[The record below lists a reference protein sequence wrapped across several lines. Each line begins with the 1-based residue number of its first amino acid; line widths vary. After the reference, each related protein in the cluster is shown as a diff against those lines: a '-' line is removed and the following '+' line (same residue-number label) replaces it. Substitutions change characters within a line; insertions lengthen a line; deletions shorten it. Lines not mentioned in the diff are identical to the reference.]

1 MPVPNDFRLSGALG
15 GLVASQEYQ
24 AEQEKQSLANLL
36 TQAQTGEIAQ
46 RTSQAQQLLPFL
58 LQQREQENQ
67 IRAKE
72 ALAAQLG
79 MRNVPQE
86 VANRGQELTLAGM
99 TNQANLENFDEN
111 QKMAGMER
119 KGKMLGL
126 DQANQLA
133 SLRKIFYVLQT
144 QGPLAAAS
152 AAGELG
158 MNPKV
163 LMENPEM
170 IPRAIALIENQ
181 MMRTPQHLGT
191 MQEKELDTVTELEK
205 ARIGVGPQYD
215 RIAAEK
221 EWRKED
227 RDAKADNERKALDIQ
242 KDYVKA
248 RNEWLQAGQ
257 PTSGPVFD
265 KYEAA
270 HIDYWTSQTYRQPSN
285 SYLDFETGDIRR
297 ETPQNRPIPPLI
309 NRPNA
314 GSGGRNPTG
323 GSGGNNQSK
332 GSATGQTKSGNSYR
346 IEKQ

>member
-24 AEQEKQSLANLL
+24 AEQEKQNLANLL
-36 TQAQTGEIAQ
+36 TQAQTAQ
-46 RTSQAQQLLPFL
+46 QTQQTQQAQQLLPFL
-58 LQQREQENQ
+58 LEQRKQENQ

-133 SLRKIFYVLQT
+133 SLRKIFYIMQN
-144 QGPLAAAS
+144 QGPLAASA

-158 MNPKV
+158 MNPEV
-163 LMENPEM
+163 LMKSPEM
-170 IPRAIALIENQ
+170 LPRAISMLEDQ
-181 MMRTPQHLGT
+181 MMRTPQHLST
-191 MQEKELDTVTELEK
+191 MAGKELDAVK
-205 ARIGVGPQYD
+205 AAEVANIQAGPQYE

-227 RDAKADNERKALDIQ
+227 REAKTAAKGGVKKLEELATQDLVAARQAANDPNVPASEKERLFAQAQQSYLAYTQARAAAQAQGVVLDP
-242 KDYVKA
+242 DTMT
-248 RNEWLQAGQ
+248 LQ
-257 PTSGPVFD
+257 PTRPGG
-265 KYEAA
+265 AA
-270 HIDYWTSQTYRQPSN
+270 PQLPAMPQPK
-285 SYLDFETGDIRR
+285 
-297 ETPQNRPIPPLI
+297 
-309 NRPNA
+309 
-314 GSGGRNPTG
+314 
-323 GSGGNNQSK
+323 GSGGNDQSK
-332 GSATGQTKSGNSYR
+332 GSATGQTKSGNSFR

>member
-24 AEQEKQSLANLL
+24 AEQEKQNLANLL
-36 TQAQTGEIAQ
+36 TQAQTAQ
-46 RTSQAQQLLPFL
+46 QAQQTQQAQQLLPFL

-111 QKMAGMER
+111 QKIAGMER

-133 SLRKIFYVLQT
+133 SLRKIFSVLQA
-144 QGPLAAAS
+144 QGPLAASS

-158 MNPKV
+158 MNPEV
-163 LMENPEM
+163 LMQNPEM

-181 MMRTPQHLGT
+181 MMRTPQHLST
-191 MQEKELDTVTELEK
+191 MAGKELDAVK
-205 ARIGVGPQYD
+205 AAEVANIQAGPQYA

-221 EWRKED
+221 EWRKAAI
-227 RDAKADNERKALDIQ
+227 DAKDAADKKALDVQ

-248 RNEWLQAGQ
+248 RNEWLSAGK
-257 PTSGPVFD
+257 PTEGPIFD

-270 HIDYWTSQTYRQPSN
+270 HNDYWTSQTYKQPST
-285 SYLDFETGDIRR
+285 SYLDFDTGEMRR
-297 ETPQNRPIPPLI
+297 ETPQTRPIPPLI
-309 NRPNA
+309 SRPTAN
-314 GSGGRNPTG
+314 
-323 GSGGNNQSK
+323 SGGNDQSK
-332 GSATGQTKSGNSYR
+332 GSATGQTKSGNSFR

>member
-24 AEQEKQSLANLL
+24 AEQERQALQNLQ
-36 TQAQTGEIAQ
+36 TQAATAQTQQA
-46 RTSQAQQLLPFL
+46 TAQAQQLLPFL

-111 QKMAGMER
+111 QKIAGMER

-126 DQANQLA
+126 DQANQLSA
-133 SLRKIFYVLQT
+133 LRKVHYIMQT
-144 QGPLAAAS
+144 QGPLAAS
-152 AAGELG
+152 SVAGELG

-170 IPRAIALIENQ
+170 IPRAISMIENQ
-181 MMRTPQHLGT
+181 MMRTPQHLGK
-191 MQEKELDTVTELEK
+191 MQEKELDTVTDLEK
-205 ARIGVGPQYD
+205 ARIEVGPQYD

-227 RDAKADNERKALDIQ
+227 RDAKTAAKTGVKKLEELATQDLIAARQAANDPNVPVEERERLVAQAQQSYLAYTQARAAAQQQGVILDP
-242 KDYVKA
+242 DTMT
-248 RNEWLQAGQ
+248 LQ
-257 PTSGPVFD
+257 PTRPGG
-265 KYEAA
+265 AA
-270 HIDYWTSQTYRQPSN
+270 PQLPAMPS
-285 SYLDFETGDIRR
+285 
-297 ETPQNRPIPPLI
+297 
-309 NRPNA
+309 A
-314 GSGGRNPTG
+314 PT

>member
-24 AEQEKQSLANLL
+24 AEEERQALQNLQ
-36 TQAQTGEIAQ
+36 TQAQTAQ
-46 RTSQAQQLLPFL
+46 TQQATSQAEQLLPFL
-58 LQQREQENQ
+58 LQQREQENK

-133 SLRKIFYVLQT
+133 SLRKIFYIMQN
-144 QGPLAAAS
+144 QGPLAASA

-158 MNPKV
+158 MNPEV
-163 LMENPEM
+163 LMKSPEM
-170 IPRAIALIENQ
+170 LPRAISMLEDQ
-181 MMRTPQHLGT
+181 MMRTPQHLST
-191 MQEKELDTVTELEK
+191 MAGKKLDAEVAK
-205 ARIGVGPQYD
+205 IQAGPQYA

-227 RDAKADNERKALDIQ
+227 RDAKTEKEKKALDIQ

-270 HIDYWTSQTYRQPSN
+270 HNDYWTSQTYRQPSN

-314 GSGGRNPTG
+314 GSGGGNPTG
-323 GSGGNNQSK
+323 GSGRNQMLSPEQRAELIRRLKESK
-332 GSATGQTKSGNSYR
+332 
-346 IEKQ
+346 

>member
-24 AEQEKQSLANLL
+24 AEQEKQNLANLL
-36 TQAQTGEIAQ
+36 TQAQTAQ
-46 RTSQAQQLLPFL
+46 QTQQTQQAQQLLPFL

-72 ALAAQLG
+72 ALSAQMG

-111 QKMAGMER
+111 QKIAGKERQGKGMA
-119 KGKMLGL
+119 L
-126 DQANQLA
+126 DQANQLSA
-133 SLRKIFYVLQT
+133 LRKVHYIMQT
-144 QGPLAAAS
+144 QGPLAAS
-152 AAGELG
+152 SVAGELG

-170 IPRAIALIENQ
+170 IPRAISMIENQ
-181 MMRTPQHLGT
+181 MMRTPQHLST
-191 MQEKELDTVTELEK
+191 MAGKELDAVK
-205 ARIGVGPQYD
+205 AAEVANIQAGPQYA

-227 RDAKADNERKALDIQ
+227 RDAKTAAKTGVKKLEELATQDLIAARQAANDLNVPVEERERLVAQAQQSYLAYTQARAAAQQQGVILDP
-242 KDYVKA
+242 DTMT
-248 RNEWLQAGQ
+248 LQ
-257 PTSGPVFD
+257 PTRPGG
-265 KYEAA
+265 AA
-270 HIDYWTSQTYRQPSN
+270 PQLPAMPS
-285 SYLDFETGDIRR
+285 
-297 ETPQNRPIPPLI
+297 
-309 NRPNA
+309 A
-314 GSGGRNPTG
+314 PT

>member
-24 AEQEKQSLANLL
+24 AEQERQALQNLQ
-36 TQAQTGEIAQ
+36 TQTQTASTQ
-46 RTSQAQQLLPFL
+46 QQTSQAAQLLPFL

-67 IRAKE
+67 IRAKQ
-72 ALAAQLG
+72 ALEAQLG
-79 MRNVPQE
+79 MGNVPLEQQLSGMQTQGKINSFAGE
-86 VANRGQELTLAGM
+86 QELAGKER
-99 TNQANLENFDEN
+99 TG
-111 QKMAGMER
+111 KGMA
-119 KGKMLGL
+119 L
-126 DQANQLA
+126 DQANQLSA
-133 SLRKIFYVLQT
+133 LRKVHYIMQT
-144 QGPLAAAS
+144 QGPLAAS
-152 AAGELG
+152 SVAGELG

-170 IPRAIALIENQ
+170 IPRAISMIENQ
-181 MMRTPQHLGT
+181 MMSTPQHLGK
-191 MQEKELDTVTELEK
+191 MQEKELDTVTDLEK
-205 ARIGVGPQYD
+205 ARIGVGPQYA

-221 EWRKED
+221 EWRKEALA
-227 RDAKADNERKALDIQ
+227 AKADTEKKALDIQ

-248 RNEWLQAGQ
+248 RNEWLNSGQ

-270 HIDYWTSQTYRQPSN
+270 HNDYWTSQTYRQPSN

-314 GSGGRNPTG
+314 GSGGGGNPTG
-323 GSGGNNQSK
+323 GSGGNQMLSPEQRAELIRRLKESK
-332 GSATGQTKSGNSYR
+332 
-346 IEKQ
+346 

>member
-24 AEQEKQSLANLL
+24 AEQEKQNLANLL
-36 TQAQTGEIAQ
+36 TQAQTAQ
-46 RTSQAQQLLPFL
+46 QTQQTQQAQQLLPFL

-111 QKMAGMER
+111 QKIAGMER

-133 SLRKIFYVLQT
+133 SLRKIFSVLQA
-144 QGPLAAAS
+144 QGPLAASS

-158 MNPKV
+158 MNPEV
-163 LMENPEM
+163 LMQNPEM

-181 MMRTPQHLGT
+181 MMRTPQHLGKMEEVEAQGVFSNET
-191 MQEKELDTVTELEK
+191 
-205 ARIGVGPQYD
+205 ARISADASKYRTDVEKQWRSDD
-215 RIAAEK
+215 RAEKAEK
-221 EWRKED
+221 EK
-227 RDAKADNERKALDIQ
+227 KALDIQ

-248 RNEWLQAGQ
+248 RNEWLNSGQ

-270 HIDYWTSQTYRQPSN
+270 HNDYWTSQTYRQPSN

-309 NRPNA
+309 NRPKA
-314 GSGGRNPTG
+314 GSGGGNPTG
-323 GSGGNNQSK
+323 GSGGNQILSPEQRAELIRRLKESK
-332 GSATGQTKSGNSYR
+332 
-346 IEKQ
+346 

>member
-1 MPVPNDFRLSGALG
+1 MPVLNDFRLSGALG

-24 AEQEKQSLANLL
+24 AEQEKQNLANLL

-46 RTSQAQQLLPFL
+46 RTAEAQQLLPFL

-72 ALAAQLG
+72 ALAAKLG

-133 SLRKIFYVLQT
+133 ALRKVHYIMQT
-144 QGPLAAAS
+144 QGPLAAS
-152 AAGELG
+152 SVAGELG

-170 IPRAIALIENQ
+170 IPRAISMIENQ
-181 MMRTPQHLGT
+181 MMRTPQHLGK
-191 MQEKELDTVTELEK
+191 MQEKELDTVTDLEK
-205 ARIGVGPQYD
+205 ARIGVGPQYA

-221 EWRKED
+221 EWRKAAI
-227 RDAKADNERKALDIQ
+227 DAKDAADKKAFDVQ

-248 RNEWLQAGQ
+248 RNEWLNAGK
-257 PTSGPVFD
+257 PTEGPIFD

-270 HIDYWTSQTYRQPSN
+270 HNDYWTSLTYRQPSN
-285 SYLDFETGDIRR
+285 SYLDFETGEIRR

-323 GSGGNNQSK
+323 GSGGNQILSPEQRAELIRRLKESK
-332 GSATGQTKSGNSYR
+332 
-346 IEKQ
+346 